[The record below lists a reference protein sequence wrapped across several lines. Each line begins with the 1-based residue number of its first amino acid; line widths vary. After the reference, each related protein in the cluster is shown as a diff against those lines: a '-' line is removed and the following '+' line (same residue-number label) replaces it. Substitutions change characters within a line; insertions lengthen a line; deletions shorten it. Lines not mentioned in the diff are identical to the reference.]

1 MMMHRLYRNTSL
13 LWRIAHA
20 NHFQV
25 RGITFFFP
33 LLGLFFSLSHFFCLF
48 IKSTPAPRAIIFFS
62 FCCCVHSHC
71 LLCSG
76 SVSVFNFVLVSNNRG
91 LILIDWQKRRG
102 KALESIRK
110 FNLGGRC
117 TGTQLNSHRSRI
129 EVFFVV
135 AERDTGSPAANFL
148 RFGTRWLE
156 VVYFACFLGFLMF
169 VLCLCLLMHTN
180 LSID

>member
-1 MMMHRLYRNTSL
+1 MQIIVRFGGLLFSSLFLDFSSLCLIFSVCSSNQHQRKEQSSFSL
-13 LWRIAHA
+13 LLC
-20 NHFQV
+20 
-25 RGITFFFP
+25 T
-33 LLGLFFSLSHFFCLF
+33 
-48 IKSTPAPRAIIFFS
+48 
-62 FCCCVHSHC
+62 HSHC